1 MTDEYPMGDNIGKDP
16 NSPASSDPDLDSHMS
31 VILMVK
37 VKGEFSNFND
47 INFLLKFIFM
57 SAR

>member
-1 MTDEYPMGDNIGKDP
+1 MGDNIGKDP
-16 NSPASSDPDLDSHMS
+16 NSPASSDLDLDLDSHMS

-37 VKGEFSNFND
+37 VKGEFSNFSD

-57 SAR
+57 SAVD